1 MKKMFFGVLLVVISL
16 ALSAQEGA
24 VSRNNG
30 HTLSLG
36 ASAGVLYGQSEE
48 IVYLYQN
55 TGTKLS
61 QLLWDLKPLV
71 YAGADVNYR
80 SHKPAN
86 RWGVFSDVSFKIGL
100 PMKSGV
106 MEDRDWIALDYPQ
119 WLTHYSVHDN
129 YTETGILVDADMGLS
144 VAIMRPFLLKAYLSY
159 SLMYF
164 SWRAKGGSFLYP
176 VWDINNDGEPDGE
189 HAYYTRP
196 VDVITYQQAWHI
208 VSPGIAFYGEFN
220 RYFNA
225 EIAFKASPLVWCIT
239 VDDHIL
245 RNFIITDILDI
256 GLFIEP
262 SLLFSFTPSDFF
274 TLSLG
279 VQYRNI
285 SLIRGDSTY
294 KETGEPAWVEKNI
307 GGAGY
312 SVLDAGIVA
321 TFRLFHRP

>member
-1 MKKMFFGVLLVVISL
+1 MRKMFFGVLLAVMTL
-16 ALSAQEGA
+16 TLSAQEQA
-24 VSRNNG
+24 VTING

-36 ASAGVLYGQSEE
+36 ASVGVLYGQSEE
-48 IVYLYQN
+48 IVYLDKN
-55 TGTKLS
+55 TNTKLS

-71 YAGADVNYR
+71 YAGADLNYR
-80 SHKPAN
+80 WRKPAT
-86 RWGVFSDVSFKIGL
+86 RLGVFSDVSFKLGI

-106 MEDRDWIALDYPQ
+106 MEDRDWIALNYPQ

-129 YTETGILVDADMGLS
+129 KTETAILADADMGLS
-144 VAIMRPFLLKAYLSY
+144 FQIFSRFLLKAYLSY

-164 SWRAKGGSFLYP
+164 SWRASGGSLLYP
-176 VWDINNDGEPDGE
+176 TWDIDGDGASDGE
-189 HAYYTRP
+189 HSYFPNP

-208 VSPGIAFYGEFN
+208 LSPGIGFYGEFN

-225 EIAFKASPLVWCIT
+225 EIAFKASPLIWCIT

-245 RNFIITDILDI
+245 RDLIITNTLDI

-262 SLLFSFTPSDFF
+262 SLLFSFTPNNFF

-294 KETGEPAWVEKNI
+294 KEAGTPAQMYKNI

-312 SVLDAGIVA
+312 SVLDAGIIA
-321 TFRLFHRP
+321 TFRLFHTP

>member
-1 MKKMFFGVLLVVISL
+1 MRKMFFGVLSVVMTL
-16 ALSAQEGA
+16 TLSAQERA
-24 VSRNNG
+24 VTING
-30 HTLSLG
+30 HALSLG
-36 ASAGVLYGQSEE
+36 VSAGVLYGQSEE

-80 SHKPAN
+80 WRKPAN
-86 RWGVFSDVSFKIGL
+86 RWGVFSDVSFKLGL

-106 MEDRDWIALDYPQ
+106 MEDRDWIVPDYPQ
-119 WLTHYSVHDN
+119 WLTFYSVHDN
-129 YTETGILVDADMGLS
+129 KTETAILADADMGLS
-144 VAIMRPFLLKAYLSY
+144 FQIFRQFLLKAYLSY

-164 SWRAKGGSFLYP
+164 SWRATGGSFLYP
-176 VWDINNDGEPDGE
+176 ASYGDNF
-189 HAYYTRP
+189 YYLNP
-196 VDVITYQQAWHI
+196 IDVITYQQTWHI
-208 VSPGIAFYGEFN
+208 LSPGIAFYGEFN

-225 EIAFKASPLVWCIT
+225 EIAFKASPLIWCIT
-239 VDDHIL
+239 VDDHISRDL
-245 RNFIITDILDI
+245 IITDNLDI

-262 SLLFSFTPSDFF
+262 SLLFSFTPNNFF

-285 SLIRGDSTY
+285 SRIRGDSIY
-294 KETGEPAWVEKNI
+294 KEAGTPDRREKNI

-312 SVLDAGIVA
+312 SVLDAGIIA
-321 TFRLFHRP
+321 TFRPFHKGF